1 MNCPVCDQKSR
12 VLETDQTSRRRE
24 CMGCGHRFTTIEI
37 LRDADD
43 RRRQIIEDAQAL
55 AERIREAV

>member
-1 MNCPVCDQKSR
+1 MNCPVCSQKSR
-12 VLETDQTSRRRE
+12 VLETDQASRRRE
-24 CMGCGHRFTTIEI
+24 CTGCGHRFSTTEI
-37 LRDADD
+37 LKEADD